1 MVFFKNDCL
10 FTLFAV
16 RAELI
21 WDTFNRQVQLAWNSL
36 TSPHL
41 SGQLIMFTNLANI
54 IFYTGQKKKIPGDS
68 RTLSALGIGPA
79 LFSFLGVNKEVM
91 VTSSASGSELRWLDS
106 TGP

>member
-16 RAELI
+16 SAELI

-54 IFYTGQKKKIPGDS
+54 IFYTGQKKKSQEAAEHFLPWGLAQ
-68 RTLSALGIGPA
+68 LSSV
-79 LFSFLGVNKEVM
+79 F
-91 VTSSASGSELRWLDS
+91 
-106 TGP
+106 

>member
-16 RAELI
+16 SAELI

-54 IFYTGQKKKIPGDS
+54 IFYTGQKKIPEGS

-91 VTSSASGSELRWLDS
+91 VISSSASDSEFPWLDS

>member
-21 WDTFNRQVQLAWNSL
+21 WDTFNRQVQLAWNFL

-54 IFYTGQKKKIPGDS
+54 IFYTGQKKKNPRRQQNTFCPGDWPSSLQFS
-68 RTLSALGIGPA
+68 RCKQGGDGDILS
-79 LFSFLGVNKEVM
+79 
-91 VTSSASGSELRWLDS
+91 LR
-106 TGP
+106 